1 MEWLRCEDSSNLFK
15 TPKSVQC
22 CQTGKLKSLIKLV
35 LLKKLRNNLQ
45 SISYKPPP
53 LPPLPPHSGAGEGE
67 REGGAVPTIKLS
79 ILVHLYEVV
88 YPFLIAYRCKGV
100 AVVQYPP
107 WTLFFRSGTLVMMLG
122 LSIVKLSL
130 CLEIHFTV
138 SDVLCQY
145 QSLRLYPSGIV
156 PKYTSIP

>member
-1 MEWLRCEDSSNLFK
+1 MEWLRCEYSSNLFK

-67 REGGAVPTIKLS
+67 REGMELWHCANTCHYGYF
-79 ILVHLYEVV
+79 LV
-88 YPFLIAYRCKGV
+88 A
-100 AVVQYPP
+100 
-107 WTLFFRSGTLVMMLG
+107 
-122 LSIVKLSL
+122 
-130 CLEIHFTV
+130 
-138 SDVLCQY
+138 LCQY
-145 QSLRLYPSGIV
+145 IYLCPSGTV
-156 PKYTSIP
+156 PMYIYTSIFLWHSANACLYESFLAALGHCML